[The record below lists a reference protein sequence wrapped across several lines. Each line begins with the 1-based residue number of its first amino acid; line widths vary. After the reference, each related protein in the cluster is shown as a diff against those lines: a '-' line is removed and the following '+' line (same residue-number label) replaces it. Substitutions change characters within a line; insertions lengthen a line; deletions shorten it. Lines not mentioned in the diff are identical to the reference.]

1 MKHMSKNFNKIK
13 MHLKH
18 VQRPMREIRYI
29 ISDLGLKQLSY
40 LPLKTGTYVLE
51 NTRQMAKITESMHK
65 FHSLSN
71 TSKI

>member
-51 NTRQMAKITESMHK
+51 NTR
-65 FHSLSN
+65 
-71 TSKI
+71 